1 MNEAETTTLTIAVPE
16 QAIGWFQTFVDRAY
30 FDTFR
35 DLAENFDE
43 EEAYALRDAVYA
55 INTAIIKAREAVTT
69 KNKGELATDNLQQVN
84 TLGINVESIGHEQ

>member
-1 MNEAETTTLTIAVPE
+1 MSEAEETTLTIEVLE
-16 QAIGWFQTFVDRAY
+16 QAIGWFQTFVDRAH

-55 INTAIIKAREAVTT
+55 INAAIIKARGA
-69 KNKGELATDNLQQVN
+69 
-84 TLGINVESIGHEQ
+84 IGHEQ

>member
-1 MNEAETTTLTIAVPE
+1 MNEAEVTTLTIAVPE

-55 INTAIIKAREAVTT
+55 INTAIIKARGA
-69 KNKGELATDNLQQVN
+69 
-84 TLGINVESIGHEQ
+84 IGHEQ